1 MMLQMSEEENIIFD
15 KFMSEEDEEK
25 RKMLPHIFPLLLA
38 YQHMHLYYL
47 SKSFDPPVIL
57 YSDTL
62 YNLFFSSFPV
72 EESYFCYIIE
82 NIYRSGYIE
91 GVIMVPI
98 LGEPHPRIK
107 YAENLCITPKG
118 IE

>member
-1 MMLQMSEEENIIFD
+1 MAKDDYFVLAYKILAYLYECL
-15 KFMSEEDEEK
+15 KGK
-25 RKMLPHIFPLLLA
+25 RKLDFS
-38 YQHMHLYYL
+38 YL
-47 SKSFDPPVIL
+47 QPMTKD
-57 YSDTL
+57 
-62 YNLFFSSFPV
+62 FPV

-107 YAENLCITPKG
+107 YAENLAEFLQCNEIQKVMLDDG
-118 IE
+118 VIELTD

>member
-1 MMLQMSEEENIIFD
+1 MPKRERKLDFSYLQPMTKD
-15 KFMSEEDEEK
+15 
-25 RKMLPHIFPLLLA
+25 
-38 YQHMHLYYL
+38 
-47 SKSFDPPVIL
+47 
-57 YSDTL
+57 
-62 YNLFFSSFPV
+62 FPV